1 MGSREPLYSSPL
13 KELRTEKHLKQVDVS
28 GIIQCTLKTY
38 RSWEKGYVYP
48 EGQSLIKLSKLFE
61 VSADYI
67 LGLNPCRH
75 VGNKEIREATGLT
88 ENCIEV
94 LRFINSPPK
103 GMSAEVR
110 GFNQKT
116 LIMVNLL
123 LQAERDK
130 LFIGPFGPDDNNL
143 RNVFTEMYDYV
154 FADEAK
160 IEYLGSN
167 DGTIPRYYN
176 NRDLLKEMRITQ
188 IRKLLDACP
197 KEER

>member
-13 KELRTEKHLKQVDVS
+13 RELRTEKHLRQEDVS
-28 GIIQCTLKTY
+28 GKIQCTLKTY

-67 LGLNPCRH
+67 LGLDQCRH

-88 ENCIEV
+88 EDSIEV
-94 LRFINSPPK
+94 LRFVNSPPK
-103 GMSAEVR
+103 EMSDNVV
-110 GFNQKT
+110 GFNRKT
-116 LIMVNLL
+116 LIMLNLL
-123 LQAERDK
+123 LQEERKK
-130 LFIGPFGPDDNNL
+130 LFLGPFGPDDINL
-143 RNVFTEMYDYV
+143 RNVFTEMYDYI

-160 IEYLGSN
+160 IGYLGSN
-167 DGTIPRYYN
+167 DDTIPRYYN